1 MKKRLL
7 LLSLI
12 GLVKLNASAQTVV
25 FDEDFATQQSQQP
38 GWTVLDT
45 DGDGDNWGYYDYGA
59 TPAATTSSTLN
70 TALNAQGRIAIS
82 ESWKGPLPGTV
93 LTPDNYLISPAIN
106 LSGVPTTNG
115 SVTLKFKIGSSQSF
129 ASFAQEYV
137 SVYVVTSITSAT
149 TISANTPVHS
159 AVLASTGINEFTYDI
174 SSKGGQTVYLVFRHH
189 NCTDEGALL
198 LDDISVTKASGAGIN
213 ETGLDVKV
221 APNPVT
227 NNLTISLN
235 EEIKTISFY
244 DLKGT
249 LVKEVLNVNSKNS
262 IIDLSNFDKGL
273 YFYSI
278 ETTNGKI
285 AKNSI
290 VKE

>member
-12 GLVKLNASAQTVV
+12 GFVKLNASAQVVV
-25 FDEDFATQQSQQP
+25 FNEDFATQQSQQA

-45 DGDGDNWGYYDYGA
+45 DGDGNNWGFYDYGA
-59 TPAATTSSTLN
+59 NPAATASPALN
-70 TALNAQGRIAIS
+70 TALDAQGRLAIS
-82 ESWKGPLPGTV
+82 ESWSGSA
-93 LTPDNYLISPAIN
+93 LTPNNYLISPAIN

-115 SVTLKFKIGSSQSF
+115 SATLKFKVGSNQSF
-129 ASFAQEYV
+129 ASYTQEYV
-137 SVYVVTSITSAT
+137 SVYVVTSISSAT
-149 TISANTPVHS
+149 SISANTPVHS

-198 LDDISVTKASGAGIN
+198 LDDISVTKASAAGIN
-213 ETGLDVKV
+213 ETGLDLKV
-221 APNPVT
+221 APNPVA
-227 NNLTISLN
+227 NNLSISLN
-235 EEIKTISFY
+235 EDIKAISFY

-249 LVKEVLNVNSKNS
+249 LVKEVLDVYSKNTF
-262 IIDLSNFDKGL
+262 IDLSNLNKGL

-278 ETTNGKI
+278 ETVNGKF

-290 VKE
+290 IKE

>member
-25 FDEDFATQQSQQP
+25 FTEDFASQQSQQA
-38 GWTVLDT
+38 GWTVLDADS
-45 DGDGDNWGYYDYGA
+45 DGNDWGFYDYGA
-59 TPAATTSSTLN
+59 NPAATASPTLN
-70 TALNAQGRIAIS
+70 TALNAQGRLAIS
-82 ESWKGPLPGTV
+82 ESWSGSA
-93 LTPDNYLISPAIN
+93 LTPNNYLISPAIN
-106 LSGVPTTNG
+106 LSGVPTTSG
-115 SVTLKFKIGSSQSF
+115 SATLKFKVGSNQSASIF
-129 ASFAQEYV
+129 AEEYV
-137 SVYVVTSITSAT
+137 SVYVVTNISSAS

-189 NCTDEGALL
+189 NCTDQGALL

-213 ETGLDVKV
+213 ETGLDVTV

-278 ETTNGKI
+278 ETTNGKV

>member
-12 GLVKLNASAQTVV
+12 GLTRLNASAQVVV
-25 FDEDFATQQSQQP
+25 FNEDFATQQSQQV

-45 DGDGDNWGYYDYGA
+45 DGDGNDWGFYDFGA
-59 TPAATTSSTLN
+59 NPLASNHPSASVIN
-70 TALNAQGRIAIS
+70 PQGRLAIS
-82 ESWKGPLPGTV
+82 QSYAGGTA
-93 LTPDNYLISPAIN
+93 LTPDNYLISPAID
-106 LSGVPTTNG
+106 LSNAATAQGTL
-115 SVTLKFKIGSSQSF
+115 TLKFKVGSDQS
-129 ASFAQEYV
+129 ALIYAAEYV
-137 SVYVVTSITSAT
+137 SVYVVTNISSANSISAT
-149 TISANTPVHS
+149 TPVHS
-159 AVLASTGINEFTYDI
+159 AVLTTIGINEFTYDI
-174 SSKGGQTVYLVFRHH
+174 SSHGGQTIYLVFRHH
-189 NCTDEGALL
+189 NCTDQGSLL
-198 LDDISVTKASGAGIN
+198 LDDISIEKASGAGIN

-262 IIDLSNFDKGL
+262 IIDISNFDKGL

>member
-12 GLVKLNASAQTVV
+12 GLVKLNATAQTVV
-25 FDEDFATQQSQQP
+25 FNEDFATQQSQQA
-38 GWTVLDT
+38 GWTVIDADNDT
-45 DGDGDNWGYYDYGA
+45 KGWGFYNF
-59 TPAATTSSTLN
+59 TTNPLASNHPSASVIN
-70 TALNAQGRIAIS
+70 PQGRLAIS
-82 ESWKGPLPGTV
+82 QSYDGAAI
-93 LTPDNYLISPAIN
+93 TPDNYFISPAIN
-106 LSGVPTTNG
+106 LANVPTTSG
-115 SVTLKFKIGSSQSF
+115 TVTLKFKVGSDQSLSIF
-129 ASFAQEYV
+129 AEEYV
-137 SVYVVTSITSAT
+137 SVYVVTNISSAS
-149 TISANTPVHS
+149 TISANTTIHS

-189 NCTDEGALL
+189 NCTDQGSLL

-227 NNLTISLN
+227 DNLTISLN